1 MSAEQASVLCLWDQ
15 IGLPHEDKKQ
25 ISGPVIPC
33 IGFDVDPNGMTVT
46 MIPAKRESLIEACE
60 LFVTSGRRSLRDF
73 QRLAGHINWALNVF
87 PRMRPALSALYAKT
101 TGKSRTFAS
110 IRINN
115 DIRCE
120 LAWFTAHV
128 KNFSGFH
135 FFKSVVWSQHDTG
148 HTTMVAYTDASSKG
162 LGVWFP
168 GEHVGYQCPLP
179 LNAPKDAIFFF
190 EALAICS
197 AILLAR
203 SFRKTTCMI
212 VYTDNTNTFDIFNS
226 LAAKPVYNRILMS
239 LIDMLIKDGIDLR
252 VYHILGKDN
261 LIADLLSWYKN
272 RLATLLSPSLQQ

>member
-1 MSAEQASVLCLWDQ
+1 MC
-15 IGLPHEDKKQ
+15 
-25 ISGPVIPC
+25 
-33 IGFDVDPNGMTVT
+33 
-46 MIPAKRESLIEACE
+46 
-60 LFVTSGRRSLRDF
+60 
-73 QRLAGHINWALNVF
+73 
-87 PRMRPALSALYAKT
+87 PALSALYAKI

-148 HTTMVAYTDASSKG
+148 HTTMVVYTDASSKG